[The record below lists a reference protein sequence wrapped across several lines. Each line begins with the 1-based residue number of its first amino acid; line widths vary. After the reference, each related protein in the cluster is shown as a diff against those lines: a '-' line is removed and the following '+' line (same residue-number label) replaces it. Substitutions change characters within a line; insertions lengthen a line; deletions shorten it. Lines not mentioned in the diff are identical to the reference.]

1 MTENFD
7 EIYPPLYPAGDWY
20 NRPEDASLV
29 PPQPRRPGA
38 QPGNQDAFKHGMY
51 SRINPVATAYDIPAE
66 IPPDLQQLF
75 QSQTP
80 GDQGDLQMYDQIAL
94 LRTCLLL
101 LRSNL
106 KTGLSMGVLLDY
118 IRAIN
123 LTSATLS
130 RLSRTQRR
138 DLPQLH
144 KTSRAEQ
151 AMMDRMLARLGLLDN
166 DEEDD
171 QEDEEEQ
178 DEEEGQEDDTG
189 QQEPTGEQSDPT
201 PSGSP
206 SPH

>member
-7 EIYPPLYPAGDWY
+7 EIYPPLYPTGDWY
-20 NRPEDASLV
+20 NRPEDASLF
-29 PPQPRRPGA
+29 PPQPRRPGG
-38 QPGNQDAFKHGMY
+38 QPGNQNAFKHGMY

-66 IPPDLQQLF
+66 IPPDLQQLY

-80 GDQGDLQMYDQIAL
+80 GGQGDLQMYDQIAL

-106 KTGLSMGVLLDY
+106 KAGLSMGVLLDY

-138 DLPQLH
+138 DLRQPVNFSPAD
-144 KTSRAEQ
+144 TAVV
-151 AMMDRMLARLGLLDN
+151 DRMLARMGMLDE
-166 DEEDD
+166 DEDGE
-171 QEDEEEQ
+171 QEGEEEQQEEDEEE
-178 DEEEGQEDDTG
+178 DT
-189 QQEPTGEQSDPT
+189 QPQEPTGAPSPQT
-201 PSGSP
+201 PSP
-206 SPH
+206 R